1 MEFKRISAL
10 TLVLLTSL
18 TGCAVSFNS
27 APTYRSVV
35 QQDVHD
41 YYAAKVK
48 NPGQSYTYS
57 VSDNKITRS
66 FIFVNGVIV
75 FDIDLFQK
83 WDIYQGIDVRLK
95 YDKEDS
101 DDMMIYFPSQSAVFL
116 AWYKHNIYRLD
127 LFLDRENGKKFISKQ
142 DFLKIKEMYDNDEN
156 DFTFLDKQYIEE

>member
-10 TLVLLTSL
+10 TLVFLTSL
-18 TGCAVSFNS
+18 TGCSF

-41 YYAAKVK
+41 YYAATVK
-48 NPGQSYTYS
+48 NPEQSYAYS

-83 WDIYQGIDVRLK
+83 WGIYQGIGVQLK

-101 DDMMIYFPSQSAVFL
+101 DDMMIDFPSQHAVFL

-127 LFLDRENGKKFISKQ
+127 LFLDGRFKVDGKKFISKQ
-142 DFLKIKEMYDNDEN
+142 DFLKIKEMYDNNEN
-156 DFTFLDKQYIEE
+156 DFTFLDKEYIEE